1 MAAWN
6 SENKK
11 AGKSEN
17 KIKLTKRDSE
27 SPEGTPKKKVKKKV
41 TMPNEKELTK
51 CVKKI
56 LHGADLE
63 TITMKQ
69 VPLIK
74 KVDVTSLTGKKIF
87 ID

>member
-27 SPEGTPKKKVKKKV
+27 SPEGTPKKKVKKKHS
-41 TMPNEKELTK
+41 PNTFLSSPKRRLSIYCQTAS
-51 CVKKI
+51 
-56 LHGADLE
+56 HGA
-63 TITMKQ
+63 
-69 VPLIK
+69 PP
-74 KVDVTSLTGKKIF
+74 
-87 ID
+87 